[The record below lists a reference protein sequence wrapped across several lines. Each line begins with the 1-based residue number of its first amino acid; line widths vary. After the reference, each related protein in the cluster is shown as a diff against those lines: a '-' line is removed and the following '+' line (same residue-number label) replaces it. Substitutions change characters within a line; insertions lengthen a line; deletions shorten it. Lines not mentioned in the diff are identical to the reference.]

1 MPKLAGDV
9 PGGHLL
15 FCARMHRYFLSI
27 RAFFVLAATLAVV
40 VVAGG
45 CGGSDSSSAN
55 EVTVQTGS
63 LSKAEFIKRA
73 NAICEAV
80 RSRFLREYVAF
91 YEQKKPKL
99 TGAPQGA
106 WLSEVVE
113 AVLLPNYEQRMIGE
127 ISVLGAPASEEQEVA
142 SFLNSLQQRLDEVHQ
157 NPAEL
162 TKSPY
167 PFAKPAR
174 VAKKYGLTGCAGSFS

>member
-1 MPKLAGDV
+1 MY
-9 PGGHLL
+9 
-15 FCARMHRYFLSI
+15 RYFLSI
-27 RAFFVLAATLAVV
+27 KAFLVLAATLAVV

-45 CGGSDSSSAN
+45 CGGASAD
-55 EVTVQTGS
+55 EITVQTGS

-80 RSRFLREYVAF
+80 RSRFLREYVAL

-99 TGAPQGA
+99 TGAAPGV
-106 WLSEVVE
+106 WLSEVVD
-113 AVLLPNYEQRMIGE
+113 AVLLPNYEQRMIDE
-127 ISVLGAPASEEQEVA
+127 ISALGAPASEEKEVA

-157 NPAEL
+157 NPVEL